1 MSSEDAGFLARQ
13 PPAGM
18 TDMSN
23 EVEIIFT
30 VGRQFYAVLR
40 GPAGPAGAAPLRE
53 CGLWLSIEKKPL
65 PVPSDWRRPD
75 MVCACVMRGR
85 DYYRVGIRG
94 PQHSGGSQAIS
105 LDDELVK
112 DYRDAAWWTP
122 GLEEAWV
129 ELQGMKEATKADIA
143 RWEGEGGGSSQK
155 KGKH

>member
-40 GPAGPAGAAPLRE
+40 GPAGPAGAAPLR
-53 CGLWLSIEKKPL
+53 
-65 PVPSDWRRPD
+65 DWRRPD

-129 ELQGMKEATKADIA
+129 ELQGMKEAMERATKADIA